1 MRKLYLFILFVVVGQ
16 SFAQT
21 DISYVNNILNSSA
34 QTQTDGQYHIMTLK
48 PNAKNDIKVI
58 DAHQYIENPS

>member
-1 MRKLYLFILFVVVGQ
+1 MRKLYLFFLFVVAGQ

-21 DISYVNNILNSSA
+21 DISYVNNILNFSA
-34 QTQTDGQYHIMTLK
+34 QTQTDGQYHITTLK

>member
-1 MRKLYLFILFVVVGQ
+1 MRKLYLFFLFVVTGQ

-21 DISYVNNILNSSA
+21 DISNNILNSSA
-34 QTQTDGQYHIMTLK
+34 QTQTDEQYHITTLK